1 MSEYG
6 PELVRSVGL
15 VPAVEPVL
23 RLDEGGSIGGVC
35 DCTINK
41 EVIIDEVRMKCL
53 LSEIG
58 S

>member
-1 MSEYG
+1 MFGYG

-23 RLDEGGSIGGVC
+23 RLDEGGTIGGVC

-41 EVIIDEVRMKCL
+41 EVIKDEVKMKCW
-53 LSEIG
+53 LSDI
-58 S
+58 SS